1 MQTKNVILDRW
12 AKVPGLLVIKTDCF
26 VLTHS
31 RNRRPDSQFG
41 LTPYLLI
48 RVSPSDVET
57 NMQASLLSFRRRP
70 GLL

>member
-1 MQTKNVILDRW
+1 MQTKNAIPERW
-12 AKVPGLLVIKTDCF
+12 AKVPGILVIKADCF

-31 RNRRPDSQFG
+31 RNRHPDSQFG
-41 LTPYLLI
+41 LMPYLLI